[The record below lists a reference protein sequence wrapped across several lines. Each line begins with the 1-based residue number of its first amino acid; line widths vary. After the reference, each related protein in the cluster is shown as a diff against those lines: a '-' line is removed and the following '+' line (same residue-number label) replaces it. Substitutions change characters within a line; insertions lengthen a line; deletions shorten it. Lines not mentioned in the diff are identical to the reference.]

1 MVTTGRDVD
10 RFLLAIVMFA
20 ILMLGVYTFT
30 TSNKLANKVKIDES
44 GLNERMNYLTDQLS
58 QTRQQITDWTA
69 SKPVEE
75 SPSENPPS
83 EVVQEPV
90 GVSSGFLS

>member
-44 GLNERMNYLTDQLS
+44 ALNERMNYLTDQLS

>member
-20 ILMLGVYTFT
+20 ILLLGVYTFT

>member
-1 MVTTGRDVD
+1 MVTTGRDID

-20 ILMLGVYTFT
+20 ILLLGVYTFT